1 MFDYIFNILPLEYP
15 VGYWIWGYVF
25 ACLAIHSVWKYMGPV
40 CREAYGE
47 EFMHWMTIIIS
58 FFVFAGFAYVVY
70 VYWVHPQG
78 ILRPLVMWFLR
89 G

>member
-1 MFDYIFNILPLEYP
+1 
-15 VGYWIWGYVF
+15 
-25 ACLAIHSVWKYMGPV
+25 
-40 CREAYGE
+40 
-47 EFMHWMTIIIS
+47 MHWMTIIIS